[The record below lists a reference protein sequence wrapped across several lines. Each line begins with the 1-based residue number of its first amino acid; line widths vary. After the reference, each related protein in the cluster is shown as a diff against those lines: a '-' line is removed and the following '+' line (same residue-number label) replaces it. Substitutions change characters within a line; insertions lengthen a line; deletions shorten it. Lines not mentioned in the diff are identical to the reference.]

1 MKKSYFLMFATVLC
15 AASVA
20 QARGW
25 RMTIGPGFRST
36 MKTELR
42 GTPTAADTTE
52 RHNSTRYDDLEAGNW
67 HNYDNA
73 ETLVKKAD
81 PNATAAGY
89 SDAEAERFAIPAT
102 YYITT
107 VHYDGTGTPIDATD
121 RPSSLGVKAR
131 MGFDFYEDETI
142 SVGLDLR
149 LAGYWNMRSS
159 AAGRIAGSRAMTTTY
174 TDYWLFE
181 DGPYPIAGDYTRDP
195 YANAPSRHPY
205 DEFDGNDPVT
215 VEGGTTT
222 GRAVGMRIRSDLYQ
236 IGLGPTVSWH
246 AFSWLDAYVSVA
258 ALCNIASLDF
268 EAGESRTSD
277 TKCAL
282 GFAGDIG
289 LAAYLTDNI
298 GLYAE
303 VGYEW
308 IDRFEVDVDA
318 LSARMDYSS
327 LVVSAGVAFKF

>member
-42 GTPTAADTTE
+42 GTPTAADTSTATYNE
-52 RHNSTRYDDLEAGNW
+52 RYNNLKDGNW
-67 HNYDNA
+67 APYESDGTIVAHP
-73 ETLVKKAD
+73 D
-81 PNATAAGY
+81 PERGNVGIPE
-89 SDAEAERFAIPAT
+89 DAELWGISAT
-102 YYITT
+102 YDLTT
-107 VHYDGTGTPIDATD
+107 VQYDGTGTPIDATD

-131 MGFDFYEDETI
+131 MGFDFYENETI

-149 LAGYWNMRSS
+149 LAGYWNMKSS
-159 AAGRIAGSRAMTTTY
+159 AAGRIAGSRATTTTV
-174 TDYWLFE
+174 TDWWVF
-181 DGPYPIAGDYTRDP
+181 DQGPYDVTGATPSSSDNWPITLDP
-195 YANAPSRHPY
+195 TSREYGTP
-205 DEFDGNDPVT
+205 
-215 VEGGTTT
+215 VEGGITT

>member
-52 RHNSTRYDDLEAGNW
+52 RVNSQCYTDLENGGWQDYESEIQSDFPDPYAGSITP
-67 HNYDNA
+67 
-73 ETLVKKAD
+73 EGSTV
-81 PNATAAGY
+81 
-89 SDAEAERFAIPAT
+89 FAIPAT
-102 YYITT
+102 YTET
-107 VHYDGTGTPIDATD
+107 VTSYDGTGNPIDATD

-131 MGFDFYEDETI
+131 MGFDFYENETI

-149 LAGYWNMRSS
+149 LAGYWNMKSS
-159 AAGRIAGSRAMTTTY
+159 ASGRIAGSRATTTTY
-174 TDYWLFE
+174 TDYWLFN
-181 DGPYPIAGDYTRDP
+181 DGPFPRDGEYVRDP
-195 YANAPSRHPY
+195 HANGPERY
-205 DEFDGNDPVT
+205 DEGRTYSDL
-215 VEGGTTT
+215 VEGGTTA

-246 AFSWLDAYVSVA
+246 ALSWLDAYVSVA

-268 EAGESRTSD
+268 EAGESRTTD

-308 IDRFEVDVDA
+308 IDRFDVDIES

-327 LVVSAGVAFKF
+327 LVVSAGVAFRF

>member
-1 MKKSYFLMFATVLC
+1 MKKNYILVFATVLC
-15 AASVA
+15 AASAA

-25 RMTIGPGFRST
+25 RMTIGPGFRSS

-42 GTPTAADTTE
+42 GTPSAADTTE
-52 RHNSTRYDDLEAGNW
+52 RVNTQQYTDLENGDW
-67 HNYDNA
+67 EQYESII
-73 ETLVKKAD
+73 ETKAD
-81 PNATAAGY
+81 PKV
-89 SDAEAERFAIPAT
+89 EAVEGSGNGNRFAIPAK
-102 YYITT
+102 YDVTT

-121 RPSSLGVKAR
+121 HPSSLGVKAR
-131 MGFDFYEDETI
+131 MGFDFYENETI

-149 LAGYWNMRSS
+149 FAGYWNMKSS
-159 AAGRIAGSRAMTTTY
+159 ASGRIAGSRATTTTY

-181 DGPYPIAGDYTRDP
+181 DGSYPRDGAYARNP
-195 YANAPSRHPY
+195 YANDPVHRQY
-205 DEFDGNDPVT
+205 DEFADNDPTV
-215 VEGGTTT
+215 VEGDTTL

-246 AFSWLDAYVSVA
+246 ALSWLDAYVSVA

-268 EAGESRTSD
+268 EAGDSRTSE

-282 GFAGDIG
+282 GFAGDLG

-308 IDRFEVDVDA
+308 IDRFDVEVDA

-327 LVVSAGVAFKF
+327 LVLSAGLAFRF